1 MNRLTEKKEDGNYTV
16 INNDIEAIIKRLGL
30 FEDAYDSLMN
40 SQEHIP
46 KELVLL
52 REQGKEKTV
61 TYKEKMT
68 RKLINNNIV
77 MFFES
82 HGIY

>member
-1 MNRLTEKKEDGNYTV
+1 LNRLTEKKEDGNYTV